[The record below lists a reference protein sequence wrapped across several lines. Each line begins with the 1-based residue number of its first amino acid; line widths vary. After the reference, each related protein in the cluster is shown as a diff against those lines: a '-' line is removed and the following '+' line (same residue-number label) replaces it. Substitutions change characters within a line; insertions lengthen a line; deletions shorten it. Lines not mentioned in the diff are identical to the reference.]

1 MPVCGRGIFSNG
13 AALFWWSFALLRRS
27 IVDKGDDLEKFDAFA
42 AGKKYWDEVIGP
54 TAHAYPE
61 KNNP

>member
-1 MPVCGRGIFSNG
+1 M
-13 AALFWWSFALLRRS
+13 LRRS